1 MIKKFTGIADII
13 FILCSPAKQLLASG
27 NPKLL
32 FNTQKD
38 YKKLKVPEFIKKS
51 ATNQL
56 RIDKSTI
63 EHIIDGSININ
74 SIGLMLEILKKFPTK
89 PDLVRIYADLLLKN
103 RMSEAAAKAYSRAA
117 KLYLEA
123 DKILPAIVSKIS
135 QWQVEMPSDQ
145 NVQSFLAE
153 LNSSN
158 TEPRPLGHFFSK
170 LSVQELKAFCSLFE
184 NMRLPSGHVVKQI
197 GDPEDHLFFIV
208 AGQLKDSIYL
218 TLQNQRRVY
227 RKPTMI
233 LAENDFF
240 GDIYPFNKEHRS
252 LSYVETLEPVEL
264 VRIPKEKLMRICR
277 KYPNIELG
285 IIDLLS
291 VRSLNDSGEPSDEI
305 RNETRYKFTLR
316 LQLEIYPEHSPDRAI
331 RLEGDSEDISI
342 GGMSI
347 IIDTNTAADSPPV
360 TSLDKSIPN
369 AKINVSVVTHT
380 LMLKIS
386 GRVSWRRE
394 VVHNG
399 AKTLAVGMQFDD
411 MSPKI
416 RGLLFA
422 LFNSLD

>member
-1 MIKKFTGIADII
+1 
-13 FILCSPAKQLLASG
+13 
-27 NPKLL
+27 
-32 FNTQKD
+32 
-38 YKKLKVPEFIKKS
+38 LKVPEFIKKPS
-51 ATNQL
+51 ISQF
-56 RIDKSTI
+56 RIDKSTV
-63 EHIIDGSININ
+63 EHIVDGSIVIN
-74 SIGLMLEILKKFPTK
+74 SIELMLEILKKFPAK

-103 RMSEAAAKAYSRAA
+103 RMFEAAAKAYSRAA
-117 KLYLEA
+117 KLYLETG
-123 DKILPAIVSKIS
+123 KILPAIVSKIS

-153 LNSSN
+153 LNNSDN
-158 TEPRPLGHFFSK
+158 ETLPLGHFFSK
-170 LSVQELKAFCSLFE
+170 LSIQELKAFCSLFE

-197 GDPEDHLFFIV
+197 GDPEDQLFFIV
-208 AGQLKDSIYL
+208 SGQLKDSIYL
-218 TLQNQRRVY
+218 TLQNQRKVY

-240 GDIYPFNKEHRS
+240 GEIYPFNKEHRS

-291 VRSLNDSGEPSDEI
+291 IRSLNDSAEPSEKI
-305 RNETRYKFTLR
+305 RNETRHKFTLR

-331 RLEGDSEDISI
+331 HLEGDSEDISI

-347 IIDTNTAADSPPV
+347 IIDPTAAADSNAV
-360 TSLDKSIPN
+360 SSLEKSIPN

-380 LMLKIS
+380 LLLKIS
-386 GRVSWRRE
+386 GRIIWRRE
-394 VVHNG
+394 VVSNG
-399 AKTLAVGMQFDD
+399 AKTFAIGMQFDE

>member
-1 MIKKFTGIADII
+1 M
-13 FILCSPAKQLLASG
+13 
-27 NPKLL
+27 
-32 FNTQKD
+32 
-38 YKKLKVPEFIKKS
+38 KVPEFIKKS
-51 ATNQL
+51 SANQF

-63 EHIIDGSININ
+63 EHIIDGSIVIN
-74 SIGLMLEILKKFPTK
+74 SIELMLEILTKFPVR

-117 KLYLEA
+117 KLYL
-123 DKILPAIVSKIS
+123 DTGKILPAIVSKIA

-153 LNSSN
+153 LHGSN
-158 TEPRPLGHFFSK
+158 NEPLPLGHFFSK
-170 LSVQELKAFCSLFE
+170 LSIQELKAFCSLFE

-197 GDPEDHLFFIV
+197 GDSEDHLFFIV
-208 AGQLKDSIYL
+208 SGQLKDSIYL
-218 TLQNQRRVY
+218 TSQNQRKVY

-291 VRSLNDSGEPSDEI
+291 IRSLNDSADPSDEI
-305 RNETRYKFTLR
+305 RKETRHKFTLR
-316 LQLEIYPEHSPDRAI
+316 LQLEIYPEHSPDRVI

-347 IIDTNTAADSPPV
+347 IIDSNAAADSAAGS
-360 TSLDKSIPN
+360 SLDKSIPN
-369 AKINVSVVTHT
+369 VRVNVCVLTHT
-380 LMLKIS
+380 LLLKIS
-386 GRVSWRRE
+386 GRVIWRRE
-394 VVHNG
+394 VMCNG
-399 AKTLAVGMQFDD
+399 AKTLAIGMQFDE